1 MKENSYIIKK
11 ETIGNVF
18 IYLFIFLCLLDLIY
32 PAKGEHVSRVVPV
45 VGRSI
50 FMLLTIIY
58 VIIVRVINPIKTTK
72 SYTANSLVAFFLL
85 FLVISVFHPSTL
97 IQHFNYL
104 IKIIYWFFCYWFF
117 YNSLVRESIEEK
129 KINLFVKFAVVIYF
143 LVVIRDFINV
153 DLWSGSKEFFVS
165 NNSYILLKLLPL
177 VLYFNNKYKNILLFI
192 ILIGIIFSFK
202 RGAILAY
209 LISIVFYFTYNLF
222 KTKRKSNIFS
232 LIMILSVGII
242 AINSNAAVLLTRLE
256 DFQDTDSM
264 GSGRGKMFRL
274 LFSDIFQDNFDLLN
288 LFFGNGFLSTINFFD
303 HKIGHPILAHSDFM
317 EFFYDFGILGLVMYC
332 YFILRI
338 YKLYKF
344 FKNTEHGVIP
354 LLVVLILFTTSIYS
368 MNFFTPEMIYLMIPI
383 ALLESK
389 RVKILNSL

>member
-32 PAKGEHVSRVVPV
+32 PAKGENVSRVVPV

-72 SYTANSLVAFFLL
+72 SYTANSLVALFFL
-85 FLVISVFHPSTL
+85 FLVIPVFHPSTL

-202 RGAILAY
+202 RGAILA
-209 LISIVFYFTYNLF
+209 
-222 KTKRKSNIFS
+222 
-232 LIMILSVGII
+232 
-242 AINSNAAVLLTRLE
+242 
-256 DFQDTDSM
+256 
-264 GSGRGKMFRL
+264 
-274 LFSDIFQDNFDLLN
+274 
-288 LFFGNGFLSTINFFD
+288 
-303 HKIGHPILAHSDFM
+303 
-317 EFFYDFGILGLVMYC
+317 
-332 YFILRI
+332 
-338 YKLYKF
+338 
-344 FKNTEHGVIP
+344 
-354 LLVVLILFTTSIYS
+354 
-368 MNFFTPEMIYLMIPI
+368 
-383 ALLESK
+383 
-389 RVKILNSL
+389 